1 MFCVL
6 NKNSVFQQEGING
19 LDTYFILIIFLTNS
33 PLRIAVLSP

>member
-19 LDTYFILIIFLTNS
+19 LDTYFILIIFFN
-33 PLRIAVLSP
+33 